1 MSFPVRTLPLILAAM
16 ALSACIS
23 PSAPLEEDETSVYGA
38 FLAARYAGVN
48 RDVASAAENYARAL
62 GQAPGDPTLADRA
75 FITAL
80 LAGDRQQS
88 ARLAQATVEV
98 GDPSRLATL
107 YLAADQIA
115 RRDYGGA
122 IASLEAAP
130 DYGPFNTLMRDL
142 LMQWAMMG
150 DGRQLAAMDAAN
162 STAAPEFLSAHLWLH
177 KAMLADIAGETEA
190 ADGAYRTAAYSS
202 VFPRLAAEM
211 YGNFLERNGRF
222 DEASALYQTNLDAS
236 PEEPFALDALRR
248 LDAGERPRRR
258 LTVPEMAA
266 RSLFG
271 PATELAAQADMDLSV
286 IYLRM
291 VERLDPAYAPTR
303 MSLAGTLERI
313 SLPEAALA
321 EYAAVAEGPF
331 RFAADIDQIWLLGR
345 LARTE
350 EATLLARRLV
360 DESGDI
366 EARLLLADLLRVQGR
381 CPEAVTLYERVI
393 ADRDAAGQV
402 GDWRY
407 HYYAGACHY
416 DGDNWPAAE
425 RHYEAA
431 LRLEPRESRILNDL
445 GYFWIERGERGDE
458 AFEMIMLAA
467 ELDPENGNVIDSLG
481 WAHYRLGQ
489 YQAAVQ
495 ALERAA
501 ELSPGNATANYHLG
515 DAYWQVGRYL
525 EAGFQWRRAIDLD
538 PRPEQR
544 VGLEYRLAH
553 GQPPAGQ
560 QERVV
565 DASEAAP
572 RAAPPDGAGEP

>member
-1 MSFPVRTLPLILAAM
+1 MSFPVRMLPLILAAT

-23 PSAPLEEDETSVYGA
+23 PPVPPEDDEASVYGA

-48 RDVASAAENYARAL
+48 RDVASAAANYARAL
-62 GQAPGDPTLADRA
+62 DQAPGDPTLADRA

-80 LAGDRQQS
+80 LAGDRHQS
-88 ARLAQATVEV
+88 ARLAQATVDV

-115 RRDYGGA
+115 RRDYNGA
-122 IASLEAAP
+122 ISSLNAAP

-150 DGRQLAAMDAAN
+150 DGQQLAAMDAAN
-162 STAAPEFLSAHLWLH
+162 ATAAPEFLSAHLWLH
-177 KAMLADIAGETEA
+177 KAMLADVAGETQA

-211 YGNFLERNGRF
+211 YGNFLERHGRQ
-222 DEASALYQTNLDAS
+222 DEARALYQANLDAS
-236 PEEPFALDALRR
+236 PDEPFALDALRR
-248 LDAGERPRRR
+248 LDAGERPGRRPS
-258 LTVPEMAA
+258 VPEMAS

-303 MSLAGTLERI
+303 LSLAGTLERI

-321 EYAAVAEGPF
+321 EYAAVVEGPF

-350 EATLLARRLV
+350 QATTLARRLV

-366 EARLLLADLLRVQGR
+366 EARLLLADLLRVQGQ
-381 CPEAVTLYERVI
+381 CPEAITLYEQVI
-393 ADRDAAGQV
+393 ADREAAGQG

-416 DGDNWPAAE
+416 DADNWHDAE
-425 RHYEAA
+425 AHYLAA
-431 LRLEPRESRILNDL
+431 LDLAPRESRILNDL
-445 GYFWIERGERGDE
+445 GYFWIDRGERIDE

-489 YQAAVQ
+489 YEAAVQ

-501 ELSPGNATANYHLG
+501 ELAPGNATANYHLG

-544 VGLEYRLAH
+544 DGLEYRLTH
-553 GQPPAGQ
+553 GRPPSGQP
-560 QERVV
+560 ERAVTV
-565 DASEAAP
+565 TEVARDVAP
-572 RAAPPDGAGEP
+572 TDGTGEP